1 MVVVI
6 PTVDA
11 PHHAFFI
18 GELLGGRRLL
28 SGDISLLESIALV
41 TARRL
46 DTLRVA
52 HERIEASVREQQI
65 SRLATEAEL
74 RALRAQLNPHF
85 LFNALTTVG
94 YLIQTSPTRAMETLL
109 RLTSLLRGV
118 LRRTTTEFG
127 TLGDELDLIEAYLE
141 IEQARFEERLRVTID
156 VPAALR
162 TLPIPPLLVQPLVEN
177 AVKHGIAQSA
187 GGGEVVVAAFL
198 ESDGEPQQQQLRL
211 SVRDTGVGS
220 TEAALARGRSRGVG
234 IASIEHRLR
243 CHYGEHASLRISTLP
258 DVGTTVDLVI
268 PVHPARRRP
277 AGEPSVTTPTP

>member
-1 MVVVI
+1 
-6 PTVDA
+6 
-11 PHHAFFI
+11 
-18 GELLGGRRLL
+18 
-28 SGDISLLESIALV
+28 
-41 TARRL
+41 
-46 DTLRVA
+46 
-52 HERIEASVREQQI
+52 
-65 SRLATEAEL
+65 
-74 RALRAQLNPHF
+74 
-85 LFNALTTVG
+85 
-94 YLIQTSPTRAMETLL
+94 
-109 RLTSLLRGV
+109 
-118 LRRTTTEFG
+118 
-127 TLGDELDLIEAYLE
+127 
-141 IEQARFEERLRVTID
+141 VTID

-187 GGGEVVVAAFL
+187 DGGEVVVAAFL
-198 ESDGEPQQQQLRL
+198 ESDLDAHQQLRL

-243 CHYGEHASLRISTLP
+243 CHYGEQASLRISTLP